1 MPDEPRPERD
11 AQAEK
16 NEGPA
21 SDPGETLAGETAT
34 LSPEGPQPGETERR
48 PPVEATSPQPESASE
63 AGLHDVTGAL
73 RSYLRGRAGSLARL
87 VRAHRVAAAIAA
99 FAVVAAAVAAI
110 AALTA
115 APQLPARELVEQ
127 DALALEAPVYAPGS
141 FGHDDILVA
150 REAEVRSIAAGD
162 QRETAR
168 AEVLVTYLGSYVKA
182 EKVTTIGYAL
192 SEGSWVADGSS
203 EDARVSWS
211 ALEGPDAGKIV
222 SNVGVLLARA
232 DQQLSGQGED
242 GDATLEQ
249 LYQGANVRL
258 DLLEFDSESG
268 SCSMELT
275 CTKTETFEA
284 YECRLSAGLAF
295 RSLNG
300 KWELE
305 RLSVADGGKTRSLEP
320 LVGTW
325 SGTFV
330 SQATDGT
337 KCLAGRPSGLSL
349 NVEST
354 RTEGGVTQATG
365 TVSGVAHYHGHP
377 SRDAEGC
384 PGDLTLTEVPFTATL
399 VDDEDGTLVLEA
411 TLPED
416 VDGTTTL
423 TLRLGEKDNPAAAV
437 AELTSSSTQTG
448 SILFFPV
455 EETVA
460 YTDTFSLV
468 RTA

>member
-11 AQAEK
+11 VQVEK
-16 NEGPA
+16 NEELV
-21 SDPGETLAGETAT
+21 SDPDETLAGETAT
-34 LSPEGPQPGETERR
+34 LSPGGPQPGGTERR
-48 PPVEATSPQPESASE
+48 PPVEATSPRLKSAGE
-63 AGLHDVTGAL
+63 AGLHDVAGTL
-73 RSYLRGRAGSLARL
+73 RSYLRGRAGSLAQL
-87 VRAHRVAAAIAA
+87 VRTHRVAVAIVAV
-99 FAVVAAAVAAI
+99 AVVAAAVAAV

-150 REAEVRSIAAGD
+150 REVEIRSISAGD
-162 QRETAR
+162 QRETAQ

-182 EKVTTIGYAL
+182 EKVATIGYAL
-192 SEGSWVADGSS
+192 SEGAWVADGNP
-203 EDARVSWS
+203 EGARVSWS
-211 ALEGPDAGKIV
+211 ALEGPDAGRVV
-222 SNVGVLLARA
+222 SNAGVLLARA
-232 DQQLSGQGED
+232 DQQLYEQGEV
-242 GDATLEQ
+242 GGTALEQ

-268 SCSMELT
+268 TCSMELT
-275 CTKTETFEA
+275 CTKTEAFEA

-295 RSLNG
+295 RSSNG
-300 KWELE
+300 QWELE
-305 RLSVADGGKTRSLEP
+305 RLSVADGGKTRSLDP

-330 SQATDGT
+330 SQGTDGT

-349 NVEST
+349 AVESA
-354 RTEGGVTQATG
+354 RTEGGVTQVTG
-365 TVSGVAHYHGHP
+365 TVSGVAHYHEHP
-377 SRDAEGC
+377 ARDAEGC
-384 PGDLTLTEVPFTATL
+384 PGDLTLAEVPFTATL
-399 VDDEDGTLVLEA
+399 VDDADGTLVLEA
-411 TLPED
+411 ALPED

-423 TLRLGEKDNPAAAV
+423 TLRLGEKDNPTAAV

-455 EETVA
+455 EETVT
-460 YTDTFSLV
+460 YTDTFSLS
-468 RTA
+468 RAT